1 MSSYRQIIYHIVFR
15 TKNGESTIS
24 NEYKKELYA
33 YIYGIIKNKNCFLY
47 RINGVENH
55 IHILSDLHPSISLA
69 NYLQIIKSNSSKWMT
84 ESGKFPLFKGWASGY
99 AGITISQ
106 KDKESVIK
114 YIINQEEHHK
124 KFSFEKEYREMLNKY
139 GIDIDERFF
148 LND

>member
-55 IHILSDLHPSISLA
+55 IHILSDLDYH
-69 NYLQIIKSNSSKWMT
+69 
-84 ESGKFPLFKGWASGY
+84 
-99 AGITISQ
+99 
-106 KDKESVIK
+106 
-114 YIINQEEHHK
+114 
-124 KFSFEKEYREMLNKY
+124 
-139 GIDIDERFF
+139 
-148 LND
+148 